1 MVFLLVITAI
11 IALYKNTKTQ
21 AAQDAQDAK
30 ATQVTQVTQVTQSKK
45 ARHIKKKANANAKAK
60 ILALDSFTYEH
71 KGLRYLKNFPKDW
84 IYTPNYH
91 NIECRNCLEICCYT
105 EEGKLPLFLGYC
117 SNCSTDFRINDCD
130 DVNCDGNC
138 DVSDYEYYYRGNFC
152 DKIIKCINEYKY
164 NPNDETLQALQNLI
178 CLINDEYGNMDIY
191 KDI

>member
-1 MVFLLVITAI
+1 MVFLLVISAI
-11 IALYKNTKTQ
+11 IALYNNTKTQ
-21 AAQDAQDAK
+21 DAQDAQDAK
-30 ATQVTQVTQVTQSKK
+30 AAQSKK
-45 ARHIKKKANANAKAK
+45 ARHIKKNSKAK
-60 ILALDSFTYEH
+60 FLNLKSSDTYEH

-91 NIECRNCLEICCYT
+91 NIECLNCLEICCYT

-117 SNCSTDFRINDCD
+117 SNCSADFRINDCD

-138 DVSDYEYYYRGNFC
+138 DVGDYEYYYRGNFC
-152 DKIIKCINEYKY
+152 DKIIKCLNEYKY
-164 NPNDETLQALQNLI
+164 NPNDETLQRLQNLI

>member
-11 IALYKNTKTQ
+11 IALYNKTQ
-21 AAQDAQDAK
+21 YQDNQANENKENVAETQDA
-30 ATQVTQVTQVTQSKK
+30 QSKK
-45 ARHIKKKANANAKAK
+45 ARHIKKKAKPNFKAK
-60 ILALDSFTYEH
+60 FLDLDSFTYEH

-84 IYTPNYH
+84 INTPNYH

-105 EEGKLPLFLGYC
+105 EKGKLPLFLGYC

-152 DKIIKCINEYKY
+152 DKIIKCLNDYKY

>member
-1 MVFLLVITAI
+1 MVFLLVISAI
-11 IALYKNTKTQ
+11 IALYNNTKTQ
-21 AAQDAQDAK
+21 AAQAKQSEK
-30 ATQVTQVTQVTQSKK
+30 ATQDAPVKK
-45 ARHIKKKANANAKAK
+45 SRHIKKKAKANSKANAKSK
-60 ILALDSFTYEH
+60 FLDLDSFTYEH

-84 IYTPNYH
+84 INTPNYH

-152 DKIIKCINEYKY
+152 DKIIKCLNEYKY
-164 NPNDETLQALQNLI
+164 NPNDNTLQALQNLV
-178 CLINDEYGNMDIY
+178 CFINDEYGNMDIY